1 MTNVNYEFN
10 DFRTTR
16 QIYSL
21 DNGGRTQDSPMDR
34 KRCSMLHSI
43 LPNLVK
49 GYGLLIPT
57 LETSNLLII
66 IPLVE
71 KTCGLEYSAMGE
83 FIIAQGKGLSQCY
96 NLK

>member
-1 MTNVNYEFN
+1 MTNVNYGFN
-10 DFRTTR
+10 DLRTTR
-16 QIYSL
+16 WIYSS

-34 KRCSMLHSI
+34 KRCSMLPSI
-43 LPNLVK
+43 QPSLVK

-57 LETSNLLII
+57 LETSSLLII

-83 FIIAQGKGLSQCY
+83 FIIAQGKR
-96 NLK
+96 